1 MTVLVPGGLSA
12 PFCPRKV
19 SGAGLGF
26 LGRTG
31 LWSRGCLSGQTVKS
45 WVPGAVPVR
54 LTSGGSL
61 GGGEEWRQLPV
72 LAAPPGALV
81 PAGVRGWRQRPM
93 TRCDGH
99 ASCVCSKWASWPSWM
114 TRRVVVVTTTAS
126 RLSLQSLSFCS
137 HQELRTHAPPAP
149 PPDGAAR
156 AQRPHRETLA
166 G

>member
-72 LAAPPGALV
+72 LAAPPGGSG
-81 PAGVRGWRQRPM
+81 PCGGAGL
-93 TRCDGH
+93 
-99 ASCVCSKWASWPSWM
+99 A
-114 TRRVVVVTTTAS
+114 
-126 RLSLQSLSFCS
+126 
-137 HQELRTHAPPAP
+137 PAP
-149 PPDGAAR
+149 HDK
-156 AQRPHRETLA
+156 L
-166 G
+166 